1 MYQTQLF
8 TKQEYKILQF
18 LAQGQT
24 NQEMA
29 NLLNIS
35 THTIKNHKANMKR
48 KLDIAHTCQLMCY
61 AVAYIKEDTSGS
73 NVGGNILIIRYLT
86 IKSFTVGYMSV

>member
-18 LAQGQT
+18 LAQGHT

-29 NLLNIS
+29 SALSIS

-48 KLDIAHTCQLMCY
+48 KLDISHTCQLMCY